1 MHVALAGPEPGAAAG
16 REWLRQQRQEL
27 DARRSAQ
34 APIRELL
41 AGQSRLVDTLLKHTL
56 RQHESALQAL
66 TLVPIGG
73 YGRGELFPG
82 SDVDLLLLHKRH
94 MSATTAR
101 AVAALLAELWDAGLK
116 VGHAVR
122 TITDCVHL
130 ARADVSEA
138 TALMEGR
145 RLAGDPALYQ
155 QLRIALAP
163 GRIWTLPRY
172 LSAKRT
178 EQAERHAR
186 YNSTDHNLEPNVKDG
201 PGGLRDVQTVAWLTL
216 HCYGSADLQELIR
229 HDLLEPEEYH
239 RLHASYELICRL
251 RYLLHTMTGYREDR
265 LRFDLQPGI
274 AEQLGYPGH
283 NNAAVQQCMHAYY
296 RAASCIQLSN
306 ELLLQRF
313 AEGPAQR
320 RWLRRRRI
328 NARFSTMDKRLQNTA
343 TLPFRTPRELLE
355 PFLLLQQQEQLQGL
369 RAETLRRLRAALPM
383 ATSGFPAHAADA
395 DAFLEL
401 LKQPQAGRLL
411 RLMHRYGL
419 LSALLPAFARI
430 NGLMQFDMFHVY
442 TVDEHTL
449 RVLERIDEL
458 QTAPQAEYPQC
469 HQAMAQL
476 AHIELLRLAAL
487 FHDIAKGRGGDHSRL
502 GAAEAQQFCKQL
514 GLSDYDTTLVAWLVR
529 HHLTMS
535 HTAMRKDLSDQTAI
549 RTFATRIGSTER
561 LHYLYLLTVADISGT
576 NPAMWN
582 GWKAH
587 LLESLYLQTLQV
599 LRLNQQDPQ
608 QAQHVRREAAALL
621 ERQSAAP
628 ATRQLW
634 NNLGTEYFTRYRPE
648 EIAWHAVKV
657 AEHDPAGPPLV
668 AACPQPL
675 RGCTEIFIYMP
686 DQDHIFSATTRV
698 LDQLSLAVQDARI
711 ITGENGYTLDSYSV
725 LEANGKPVQEDWRRQ
740 EIVAA
745 LQATLV
751 APDTRLDVN
760 RREHHRRDTRV
771 GTRVTFLQGTT
782 QTTTLQ
788 VIAADRRGLLC
799 RVGAALTA
807 CGVRIRGARIATF
820 GNRVEDLFCISDR
833 HNQPLDDP
841 HTRAQLQTAILA
853 ALEPPQ

>member
-1 MHVALAGPEPGAAAG
+1 MHITPAGPEPGAAAG
-16 REWLRQQRQEL
+16 REWLQQQRQQL
-27 DARRSAQ
+27 DARLGTR
-34 APIRELL
+34 APMRELL
-41 AGQSRLVDTLLKHTL
+41 AGQSRLIDTLLKHTL
-56 RQHESALQAL
+56 RQHESALHEL
-66 TLVPIGG
+66 TLVPTGG

-82 SDVDLLLLHKRH
+82 SDVDLLLLHRRH
-94 MSATTAR
+94 ISATTAR
-101 AVAALLAELWDAGLK
+101 AVEALLTELWDAGLR

-122 TITDCVHL
+122 TVADCVQL

-155 QLRIALAP
+155 QLRTALTP

-172 LSAKRT
+172 LSAKRA
-178 EQAERHAR
+178 EQAARHAR
-186 YNSTDHNLEPNVKDG
+186 HNSTDHNLEPNVKDG
-201 PGGLRDVQTVAWLTL
+201 PGGLRDVQTLAWLTL
-216 HCYGSADLQELIR
+216 HCYGSAELQELIR

-239 RLHASYELICRL
+239 RLHASHELICRL
-251 RYLLHTMTGYREDR
+251 RYLLHTLTGYREDR

-274 AEQLGYPGH
+274 AEQLGHPGH

-296 RAASCIQLSN
+296 RAAGCIQLSN

-328 NARFSTMDKRLQNTA
+328 NARFHAVGQRLQSTA
-343 TLPFRTPRELLE
+343 TSPFRTPRELLE
-355 PFLLLQQQEQLQGL
+355 PFRLLQQQEQLQGL
-369 RAETLRRLRAALPM
+369 RAETLRRLRAALPT
-383 ATSGFPAHAADA
+383 ATSGFPDNAADA

-401 LKQPQAGRLL
+401 LRRPQAGRLL

-449 RVLERIDEL
+449 CVLERIDEL
-458 QTAPQAEYPQC
+458 QAAPQAEYPQC
-469 HQAMAQL
+469 YQALGQL

-502 GAAEAQQFCKQL
+502 GAAEARHFCNQL
-514 GLSDYDTTLVAWLVR
+514 GLSNYDTTLVAWLVR

-535 HTAMRKDLSDQTAI
+535 HTAMRKDLGDQAAI
-549 RTFATRIGSTER
+549 RKFAARIGNPER

-599 LRLNQQDPQ
+599 LRLNPQDPQ
-608 QAQHVRREAAALL
+608 QAQHVRREAEALL
-621 ERQSAAP
+621 ARQSAAP
-628 ATRQLW
+628 ARLLW
-634 NNLGTEYFTRYRPE
+634 NDPGTEYFTRYRPE
-648 EIAWHAVKV
+648 EIAWHAVEV
-657 AEHDPAGPPLV
+657 ANHDPAGPPLV
-668 AACPQPL
+668 AACPHPL

-698 LDQLSLAVQDARI
+698 LDQLNLSVQDARI
-711 ITGENGYTLDSYSV
+711 LTGENGYTLDSYSV
-725 LEANGKPVQEDWRRQ
+725 LEVNGKPVQEDWRRQ

-745 LQATLV
+745 LRTALV

-760 RREHHRRDTRV
+760 RREHYKRDTRV
-771 GTRVTFLQGTT
+771 ATRVAFLQDTT
-782 QTTTLQ
+782 QTTLQ

-799 RVGAALTA
+799 RVGATLTA
-807 CGVRIRGARIATF
+807 CGVRIHGARIATF
-820 GNRVEDLFCISDR
+820 GNRVEDLFFISDH
-833 HNQPLDDP
+833 HNQPLDDH
-841 HTRAQLQTAILA
+841 HTRCQLQTAILA